1 MRKLSPCKAHVS
13 GRRRSPLKSQ
23 NLSDGNES
31 RHDKVIFRIKLP
43 LFAPYPSVPS
53 TPQKLEK
60 SGPSAQAL
68 TLHARQN
75 LIVGPS
81 CHPAALMSTRALWE
95 NSEREP

>member
-1 MRKLSPCKAHVS
+1 MSVDGGGRLSEVRTLATEMKA
-13 GRRRSPLKSQ
+13 
-23 NLSDGNES
+23 GN
-31 RHDKVIFRIKLP
+31 DKVISRIKLP
-43 LFAPYPSVPS
+43 LSAPYPS